1 MIKSNLQT
9 IFNEIKS
16 GNNLGEPITVVGA
29 TKFQPVE
36 LINEAI
42 ENGLKDIGEN
52 KAQEFR
58 DKFDSVLPVNY
69 HFFGT
74 LQKNKVKY
82 LIGKCYLI
90 QSVDSLE
97 LIEEINRQSLNKQV
111 TTNIL
116 LEVNL
121 GEEQKGGL
129 DFEEIKEVLSKI
141 SNYSNVKVLG
151 LMAMLPD
158 NNDEALLVSLLE
170 KLRAFY
176 DELKTLYNFKY
187 LSVGMSNDY
196 MLAIKHGSN
205 MVRIGTKI
213 FGRRYW

>member
-1 MIKSNLQT
+1 MIKDNLQA
-9 IFNEIKS
+9 IFEEVKN

-42 ENGLKDIGEN
+42 EGGLKDIGEN

-111 TTNIL
+111 ATNIL

-129 DFEEIKEVLSKI
+129 SFSEIKEVLTKI
-141 SNYSNVKVLG
+141 NNYSQVKVLG

-158 NNDEALLVSLLE
+158 SNDEVLLVSLLE

-176 DELKTLYNFKY
+176 DELKLLYNFKY

-196 MLAIKHGSN
+196 LLAIKHGSN

-213 FGRRYW
+213 FGRRY